1 MNKYCLTL
9 IIFVFSFKIA
19 LGAVKVNS
27 IIKLDNNI
35 PEECGL
41 SFIFKHNDS
50 LTEAIVYVKKTEG
63 NNTLT
68 QFKIISKN
76 IVEKANVIT
85 ASLELN
91 KIITQKIKS
100 ESNFFMSGETNQDS
114 MSIFFQEVL
123 IGGGK
128 VLIDESSYEIKGP
141 IDSKVRLEYLFCTGE
156 MFLPNYES
164 NQNE

>member
-1 MNKYCLTL
+1 MNKIYLTL

-19 LGAVKVNS
+19 LASVKVNS
-27 IIKLDNNI
+27 IIKLDKNV

-41 SFIFKHNDS
+41 SFIFDHNDY

-76 IVEKANVIT
+76 EVKEANIVT

-91 KIITQKIKS
+91 KIITHQIKS
-100 ESNFFMSGETNQDS
+100 EPNFFMSGETNQNS

-123 IGGGK
+123 IGGGN
-128 VLIDESSYEIKGP
+128 VLIDQSSYEIKGP

-164 NQNE
+164 NKNE